1 MLGDVFH
8 AMDRTKVPI
17 KHDAKKSYFVALR
30 EAFLIW
36 NPTKMTE
43 LEKRMRESGMTDDE
57 IKEKK
62 YFNARLFRECVER
75 TVPSPKIL
83 YWRVRAV
90 YAIYGNRIDSK
101 TNQPLFNKATW
112 LKANNLLKEI
122 LCGYYSDPPDLD
134 VTFGR
139 WHVGI
144 QMSDALLG
152 ERRHR
157 HNLKCSE
164 KRRLGYPKIGHADT
178 STDESFD
185 TIALHTQTLH
195 DVLEQRSREIGPVK
209 LTQEQSYIRDRMNT
223 SLPFLPFVS
232 KEECMAYAK
241 FVLDRDEADVSDYH
255 KAAEMW
261 MKYVDGDKIWPK
273 LPSQM
278 RIHDE
283 TWSRNRRIKES
294 EEKAGDG
301 RKTLDKLNATIIP
314 AKDDGAVNTAVWKE
328 AKMPSPM
335 PEPPSQAWR
344 KAPFLIIGGLL
355 VGDNPSD
362 NNKPAPPKRKNRH
375 RLCGMIGC
383 PGLGGDVHCPKY
395 KASLGRKN
403 EIVPPTKKRQCKV
416 CRIHGPKGL
425 RLNCVTGSG
434 NQSSCKYF
442 FIRGGKK
449 CRLCQ
454 TYDAN
459 GPDCMAGR
467 YHVIE

>member
-1 MLGDVFH
+1 M
-8 AMDRTKVPI
+8 
-17 KHDAKKSYFVALR
+17 
-30 EAFLIW
+30 
-36 NPTKMTE
+36 
-43 LEKRMRESGMTDDE
+43 
-57 IKEKK
+57 
-62 YFNARLFRECVER
+62 
-75 TVPSPKIL
+75 
-83 YWRVRAV
+83 
-90 YAIYGNRIDSK
+90 
-101 TNQPLFNKATW
+101 
-112 LKANNLLKEI
+112 
-122 LCGYYSDPPDLD
+122 
-134 VTFGR
+134 
-139 WHVGI
+139 
-144 QMSDALLG
+144 
-152 ERRHR
+152 
-157 HNLKCSE
+157 
-164 KRRLGYPKIGHADT
+164 
-178 STDESFD
+178 
-185 TIALHTQTLH
+185 
-195 DVLEQRSREIGPVK
+195 
-209 LTQEQSYIRDRMNT
+209 
-223 SLPFLPFVS
+223 
-232 KEECMAYAK
+232 
-241 FVLDRDEADVSDYH
+241 DRDEADVSDYH

-314 AKDDGAVNTAVWKE
+314 AKDDGAVNTAAVWKE

-362 NNKPAPPKRKNRH
+362 NNKPAPTKRKNRH

-459 GPDCMAGR
+459 GPDCMAGLNQTACK
-467 YHVIE
+467 HFEPNGTQKQKVQA